1 MTGRGRV
8 GAAAM
13 AWTVLC
19 VAGPLAQS
27 DLDTLMARVLDRRE
41 AGWRTL
47 QQYVLDEHETFQLTG
62 PGQRPLYGFRRD
74 YLWFPQDGRFI
85 RSPVAADGVPLG
97 EGERR
102 REERRWLERE
112 ERRAKRRAA
121 GATEAGGGRG
131 EVTIGPNGID
141 AGFEAA
147 MRDAL
152 EPGFVSAAYFLNFT
166 FDPGQYALAGR
177 DTYRGHDVLR
187 IEYYPTKMF
196 TEGRT
201 RPNRELRERD
211 ADVERK
217 MNKVSLVTLWVD
229 PARSQ
234 IVRYEFAN
242 IDSDFL
248 PAQWFLRL
256 DRITATME
264 MGQPFP
270 DVWLP
275 DSVRIGFAM
284 TTAAGEVEG
293 RYESRYREYR
303 EAEVKTRIK

>member
-1 MTGRGRV
+1 MTGWGRR
-8 GAAAM
+8 GAALA
-13 AWTVLC
+13 ACAVLWA
-19 VAGPLAQS
+19 AGPRAQS
-27 DLDTLMARVLDRRE
+27 DLDTLMARVLDHRE

-62 PGQRPLYGFRRD
+62 PGERPMFGFRRE

-85 RSPVAADGVPLG
+85 RSPVTADGVPLG
-97 EGERR
+97 EEARR

-121 GATEAGGGRG
+121 AADDAGGRG
-131 EVTIGPNGID
+131 EVTIGPNGVD
-141 AGFEAA
+141 GGFEAA

-152 EPGFVSAAYFLNFT
+152 EPGFVSAAYFLNFK
-166 FDPGQYALAGR
+166 FEPGQYALAGR

-211 ADVERK
+211 AEVERR

-248 PAQWFLRL
+248 PAQWLLRL

-275 DSVRIGFAM
+275 ESVRIEFAM

-293 RYESRYREYR
+293 RYVSEYREYR
-303 EAEVKTRIK
+303 EAAVDSRIR